1 MASLNTIFRKCTRIF
16 YSGVTAEMPFSD
28 VQKTVMFNMAMM
40 IGLPFIIA
48 GIVINFSN
56 GRYDLAIFNCILLT
70 EYAIGLWINAIQ
82 KKLWIRTLVFI
93 LTSAMFIFGPLYF
106 RNGTEYVL
114 LITLM
119 TAVILL
125 DNKIL
130 FLLFSL
136 VIIGFVTYIRVRD
149 INLAALKTYAEAN
162 PYVNLFY
169 SQFLYVIF
177 LYAFKYLYDKY
188 QNQLTIAYEKLKVSK
203 EAKDKILRIVA
214 HDLRSPVGGISSL
227 ASIVMNGKDPL
238 SAEQEKYM
246 EMISQASEQS
256 LNLINELLQDDV
268 DNLTGITLVQTN
280 ISQLIDDV
288 IHLLQPKAKEKMQ
301 SLSAVLPPSALIG
314 SCDGEKLRRVIQ
326 NLTYNAIKFT
336 NTGGTISVKAASG
349 DHSLC
354 ITVADNGIGIPAALQ
369 SRVFNMF
376 SAAQRRG
383 TAGEPSFGIGL
394 SVCKKIIEQHGG
406 TIIAESEEGKGTVF
420 TIRLPVME

>member
-256 LNLINELLQDDV
+256 LNLINELLQDDM

-288 IHLLQPKAKEKMQ
+288 VHLLQPKAREKMQ

-349 DHSLC
+349 DHSLS
-354 ITVADNGIGIPAALQ
+354 ITVADNGIGIPVALQ
-369 SRVFNMF
+369 SHVFNMF

-406 TIIAESEEGKGTVF
+406 TISAESEEGKGTVF